1 MRVARERA
9 WLIWLGLVA
18 ASLAVLETVAYRTG
32 NPPTLSRCSQRW
44 LGVHPRRQRLFWAAV
59 GALSAASPI
68 YTWHVLSLDRV
79 EASPEPVERFV
90 YVSTATGET
99 WTGAST

>member
-9 WLIWLGLVA
+9 WLIWLASVT

-32 NPPTLSRCSQRW
+32 NPPTLSRCTQRW
-44 LGVHPRRQRLFWAAV
+44 LGVHPRRQRLFWAAI
-59 GALSAASPI
+59 GALTAASPV
-68 YTWHVLSLDRV
+68 YTWHVIRLDRGV
-79 EASPEPVERFV
+79 QPGLTERFV

-99 WTGAST
+99 WAGASA